1 MSVYL
6 RVEMEDNKGKAYIKQ
21 QAAAKKVVAKEGPK
35 GMGLAHPSSKRKP
48 SKKTNRPPK
57 NPKVVP
63 ESVIGLKAEP
73 KKMAT
78 PLGQGRGKG
87 LMTGH
92 VPMTEKSP
100 ILLREKSWYVL
111 E

>member
-1 MSVYL
+1 MSVHL
-6 RVEMEDNKGKAYIKQ
+6 RVEMEDSKGKAYIKQ

-78 PLGQGRGKG
+78 PLGQGRGKR

-92 VPMTEKSP
+92 VPITEKSP
-100 ILLREKSWYVL
+100 ILLRENSWYAL